1 MTLQTIDPASGKEM
15 RAYPHLS
22 SEAVADRI
30 GRAHA
35 AQSHWRRSGMEERAV
50 KIRQL
55 SRVLLSNKNDHSRLM
70 ALEMGKPV
78 RDGRQEIEKCAWLC
92 RHFAEHGAAGLVL
105 GRVVGRPG
113 RPGKRAR

>member
-35 AQSHWRRSGMEERAV
+35 AQSHWRRSGMEERAAG
-50 KIRQL
+50 IPLSTLLQL
-55 SRVLLSNKNDHSRLM
+55 LDNDVEGFLPRDP
-70 ALEMGKPV
+70 LELRIHAQPLFGVRTLEGVVHPV
-78 RDGRQEIEKCAWLC
+78 G
-92 RHFAEHGAAGLVL
+92 
-105 GRVVGRPG
+105 VVEQVR
-113 RPGKRAR
+113 